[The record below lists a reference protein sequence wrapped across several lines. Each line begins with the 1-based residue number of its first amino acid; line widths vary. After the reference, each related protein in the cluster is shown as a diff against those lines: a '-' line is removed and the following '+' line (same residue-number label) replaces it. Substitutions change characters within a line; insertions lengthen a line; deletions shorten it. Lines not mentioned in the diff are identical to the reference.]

1 MRLFLHFS
9 PRYQTRLRTSSA
21 HPLIPRRESPFSAF
35 SPVPLQPLL
44 SDPSP
49 SKDFHPPI
57 ESVKSFFEEPPA
69 FTAPSSLPSMLS
81 PPLTPVLFQHP
92 SVHPSTPLSPP
103 PTAQPLHQEGPPL
116 EEPRSPSPPLGSN
129 LNNSLHSKVQSRLR
143 DPALS
148 INLQITSEL
157 HWCSQRKNQV
167 YCEFRAHTSDP
178 SYYNGESASHSSVP
192 KRPLFPYLL
201 RNVPGRQ
208 L

>member
-1 MRLFLHFS
+1 MRLSLHFS

-92 SVHPSTPLSPP
+92 PVHPSTPLSPP
-103 PTAQPLHQEGPPL
+103 PAVQPLHQEGPPL
-116 EEPRSPSPPLGSN
+116 ESAGRTKESLPATGQQPQQLTPQQGPIKTERPSPLYQSP
-129 LNNSLHSKVQSRLR
+129 NNIRTSLVFPKKES
-143 DPALS
+143 S
-148 INLQITSEL
+148 IL
-157 HWCSQRKNQV
+157 
-167 YCEFRAHTSDP
+167 
-178 SYYNGESASHSSVP
+178 
-192 KRPLFPYLL
+192 
-201 RNVPGRQ
+201 
-208 L
+208 